1 MAFRLRVFTLIIRAS
16 NRKAPMKNPRNQP
29 HILIYSDGSC
39 HGNPGP
45 GGYAATLRR
54 IDAGG
59 NELKCR
65 KVRGFDPT
73 ETTNVRMEMT
83 AVAAAL
89 EYLKPSEPQPI
100 IIRSDNSMIP
110 NGMTE
115 WLPGWIAKG
124 WRKGDGKPVL
134 NRDLWERIIAAAE
147 GKTITWEWV
156 RGHAGDPM
164 NEEVDR
170 LAGEQKE
177 IARQKAVEIMFAD

>member
-1 MAFRLRVFTLIIRAS
+1 MNNRL
-16 NRKAPMKNPRNQP
+16 NQP
-29 HILIYSDGSC
+29 HILIYTDGSC

-54 IDAGG
+54 IDADGIA
-59 NELKCR
+59 LKCR
-65 KVRGFDPT
+65 RVGGFDPT
-73 ETTNVRMEMT
+73 KTTNVRMEMT

-89 EYLKPSEPQPI
+89 ECLKLDEQHPI
-100 IIRSDNSMIP
+100 VIRSDNSMIP
-110 NGMTE
+110 DGMTK

-134 NRDLWERIIAAAE
+134 NRELWERIIVAAE
-147 GKTITWEWV
+147 GKAITWEWV

-170 LAGEQKE
+170 LAGQQMEM
-177 IARQKAVEIMFAD
+177 ARQKAAEIMFAD

>member
-1 MAFRLRVFTLIIRAS
+1 
-16 NRKAPMKNPRNQP
+16 MKNSQNRP
-29 HILIYSDGSC
+29 HILIYTDGSC

-54 IDAGG
+54 IAAEGTA
-59 NELKCR
+59 LKCHR
-65 KVRGFDPT
+65 VSGFDPT

-83 AVAAAL
+83 AVATAL
-89 EYLKPSEPQPI
+89 EYLKPDEPQPI

-110 NGMTE
+110 DGMTK
-115 WLPGWIAKG
+115 WLLGWIAKG

-177 IARQKAVEIMFAD
+177 LARRKAAEIMFAG

>member
-1 MAFRLRVFTLIIRAS
+1 MKTPQ
-16 NRKAPMKNPRNQP
+16 NRPY
-29 HILIYSDGSC
+29 ILIYTDGSC

-54 IDAGG
+54 IDAEG
-59 NELKCR
+59 NELKCH
-65 KVRGFDPT
+65 KVRGFDPA

-89 EYLKPSEPQPI
+89 EHLKPDEPQPI
-100 IIRSDNSMIP
+100 VIRSDNNMIP
-110 NGMTE
+110 DSMTKR
-115 WLPGWIAKG
+115 LPGWIANG
-124 WRKGDGKPVL
+124 WRKGTGKPVL
-134 NRDLWERIIAAAE
+134 NRGLWERIIAAAE

-170 LAGEQKE
+170 LAGQQKE
-177 IARQKAVEIMFAD
+177 IARQKAAEIISR